1 MQIEKVHKESF
12 CVIGKAGATW
22 DGAGF
27 VQKLW
32 QEANSHFGEVAD
44 LAAKDA
50 NGNML
55 GFWGVMTDVNRKFL
69 PWEDDFSKGLY
80 MAGVEVRDDV
90 SAPAGWEKWT
100 VPAFEYLR
108 VKVEEPDTFVK
119 MIRYMNENGIALVGA
134 VQDFTDP
141 ATQQSYMLFPISG
154 D

>member
-1 MQIEKVHKESF
+1 MQIEKIQKDSF

-27 VQKLW
+27 VQRLW

-55 GFWGVMTDVNRKFL
+55 GFWGVMTDVNRNFL

-80 MAGVEVRDDV
+80 MAGVEVREGA
-90 SAPAGWEKWT
+90 SAPCGWEKWM

-108 VKVEEPDTFVK
+108 VKAEESDTFVK

-141 ATQQSYMLFPISG
+141 VTQQSYMLFPISRK
-154 D
+154 